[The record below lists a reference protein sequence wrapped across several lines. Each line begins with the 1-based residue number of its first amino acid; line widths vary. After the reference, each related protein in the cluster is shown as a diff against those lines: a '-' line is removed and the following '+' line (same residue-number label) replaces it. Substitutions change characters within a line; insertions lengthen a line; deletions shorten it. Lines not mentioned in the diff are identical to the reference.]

1 MIKIDSKQFEI
12 DLKEKTLKVMEQLK
26 DVEPKF
32 QSAYI
37 ELVDAMEAYEKGDY
51 QSVINNAGK
60 SYESVLMVILGA
72 DRGNASQLA
81 AQYASQVLTVPDT
94 MKKNGFKDSVMMSL
108 PFIRNNSG
116 ADHGAG
122 AKQVVISKAMANLAI
137 NLASALNTYLIEEY
151 VVNSNN

>member
-1 MIKIDSKQFEI
+1 
-12 DLKEKTLKVMEQLK
+12 
-26 DVEPKF
+26 
-32 QSAYI
+32 
-37 ELVDAMEAYEKGDY
+37 
-51 QSVINNAGK
+51 
-60 SYESVLMVILGA
+60 
-72 DRGNASQLA
+72 
-81 AQYASQVLTVPDT
+81 
-94 MKKNGFKDSVMMSL
+94 MMSL